1 MKNKAGMERILTA
14 KLNYLAEHTNH
25 ELFLLTYEQEGCP
38 LAFSLNNSVHY
49 ISINNS
55 IPQRKDYSLL
65 TWIKKYII
73 ARNNFAQTLKEILKE
88 VKPDIIVCNVYSF
101 TIIDIIIQISYSKGI
116 KTIIESHTKLSTTF
130 LSHKFRYNKLLYI
143 IIKKWDSLILKRSR
157 RASYVV
163 ALTDQDVED
172 WKPYVKKIAVIP
184 NFITIEPKPVKD
196 YSAKRVISAGRYSYE
211 KGYDMLLKA
220 WSTIIKDY
228 PDWQLHIYGDG
239 DRSPYIQQTE
249 QLGISSSVFLHPS
262 TSDIAEEYSKSSI
275 YVMSSRY
282 EGFGLVLIE
291 AMSCGLPCIA
301 FDCPYGPRNI
311 INNMHDGILVS
322 YKDLD
327 ILADYTTFLMANPMT
342 RKEYGLKA
350 LENIKRYNKDTIMS
364 QWINLFGKLAN

>member
-38 LAFSLNNSVHY
+38 LAFSLNNSVQY
-49 ISINNS
+49 ISINNNM
-55 IPQRKDYSLL
+55 PQRKDYSLL
-65 TWIKKYII
+65 TWFKKYII
-73 ARNNFAQTLKEILKE
+73 ARNKFTQIFKETLKEK
-88 VKPDIIVCNVYSF
+88 KPDIIVCNVYSF

-143 IIKKWDSLILKRSR
+143 IIKKWDSLILKRVR

-172 WKPYVKKIAVIP
+172 WKPYVKNIAVIP
-184 NFITIEPKPVKD
+184 NFITIAPKTVTD

-211 KGYDMLLKA
+211 KGYDMLLEA

-239 DRSPYIQQTE
+239 DRKPYIQQSE
-249 QLGISSSVFLHPS
+249 QLDISNSVFLHPS

-291 AMSCGLPCIA
+291 AMSCGLPCVA

-311 INNMHDGILVS
+311 IRDKKDGILVP
-322 YKDLD
+322 YED
-327 ILADYTTFLMANPMT
+327 IEKLVHCTTLLMANSLT
-342 RKEYGLKA
+342 RKSYGLKA
-350 LENIKRYNKDTIMS
+350 LEDIGRYNKKAIMA
-364 QWINLFGKLAN
+364 QWMDLFNNLEH